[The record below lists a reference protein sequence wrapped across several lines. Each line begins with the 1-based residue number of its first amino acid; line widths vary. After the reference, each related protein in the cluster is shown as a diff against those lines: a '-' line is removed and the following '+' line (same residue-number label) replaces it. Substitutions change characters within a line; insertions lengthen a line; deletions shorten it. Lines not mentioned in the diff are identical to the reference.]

1 MSETS
6 PARLFD
12 SLEPDLQTAKVS
24 SLYFRD
30 VYQSVRN
37 LEGLS
42 AFLRQIYLNL
52 RLRVLAAVKLPL
64 DLIFTKAKV
73 IFDHISFLVSS
84 ILNSF

>member
-6 PARLFD
+6 LARLFD

-64 DLIFTKAKV
+64 DLIFAKV
-73 IFDHISFLVSS
+73 IFGHISFLVSS
-84 ILNSF
+84 ILDSF